1 MKHRLIALVAAC
13 AAAPAFAFP
22 NLAGTEWQLD
32 TPRAENPPT
41 LRFDAGKA
49 TGFGGCNRYV
59 WTHKD
64 GKSLVAATRMLC
76 APAAMQTEQ
85 AFFKLLEARPRLVPD
100 GRATKLALVAGS
112 TRYEFR
118 RVKTEQ
124 PTTAP
129 AVETSRYLT
138 VAPFTAPCSAGVAKM
153 QCLQVRESDSGD
165 WQNFYGGIEGFT
177 PQPGIQYT
185 LKVRVIPIAN
195 PPADAPNRR
204 VVLERVV
211 MQEKTEKLN

>member
-22 NLAGTEWQLD
+22 NLIGTEWQLES
-32 TPRAENPPT
+32 PRAENPPT

-49 TGFGGCNRYV
+49 TGFGGCNRYM

-76 APAAMQTEQ
+76 APAAMRVETD
-85 AFFKLLEARPRLVPD
+85 FFKLLEARPRLVPD

-112 TRYEFR
+112 TRYEFK
-118 RVKTEQ
+118 RVKAVQ
-124 PTTAP
+124 PTGQ
-129 AVETSRYLT
+129 VEETSKYIT
-138 VAPFTAPCSAGVAKM
+138 VAPFTAPCSGVAKM

-165 WQNFYGGIEGFT
+165 WQHFYGGIEGFT
-177 PQPGIQYT
+177 PQPGVQYT

-204 VVLERVV
+204 VVLERIV